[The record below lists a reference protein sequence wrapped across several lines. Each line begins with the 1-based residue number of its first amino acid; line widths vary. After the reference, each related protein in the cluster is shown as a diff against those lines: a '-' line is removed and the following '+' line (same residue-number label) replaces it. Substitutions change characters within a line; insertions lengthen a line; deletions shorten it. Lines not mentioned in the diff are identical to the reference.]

1 MRPVIPAQAGIHNP
15 HYSAQ
20 AQATM
25 KKGYLY
31 ILASKKNGTLYIGVT
46 ANLARRM
53 EQHLSKA
60 DPSSFTA
67 KYSVNQLVFYMR
79 FDLIGDAICAEKRLK
94 KWKRD
99 YKIRLIQKYNP
110 EWIDYNKVALGF
122 D

>member
-1 MRPVIPAQAGIHNP
+1 
-15 HYSAQ
+15 
-20 AQATM
+20 M

-46 ANLARRM
+46 SNLARRM

-79 FDLIGDAICAEKRLK
+79 FDSIGDAICAEKRLK

-110 EWIDYNKVALGF
+110 EWIDYNKVGVGF